1 MMRKF
6 IIFFVC
12 LISVSLLLAACSMP
26 ASTSPKVTA
35 TGNATAPFPV
45 VTSAQMVHDIVS
57 GTQTAMA
64 LSGQIQPTSASTQGP
79 TATQSYQ
86 FPGVATATPGGLVT
100 VPATTSA
107 AAVPTHL
114 AFPTSTP
121 GKPAT
126 YTVQKGEFCY
136 CLARRFNVN
145 PQDLINANSAC
156 KSNPLDPGTVLNI
169 PQSGTWPS
177 GAARALKAHPTNYT
191 VGSGETIYSI
201 ACSVFGDVDPNLI
214 IAANGLTSP
223 YTLTYGKVI
232 YIP

>member
-1 MMRKF
+1 MCM
-6 IIFFVC
+6 I
-12 LISVSLLLAACSMP
+12 LAACNMP
-26 ASTSPKVTA
+26 ASTSPKA
-35 TGNATAPFPV
+35 TVIATAPFPV
-45 VTSAQMVHDIVS
+45 VTSAQVVHDIVS

-64 LSGQIQPTSASTQGP
+64 LSGQVQPTSASTQP
-79 TATQSYQ
+79 Q
-86 FPGVATATPGGLVT
+86 FPAVGSATPMTGT
-100 VPATTSA
+100 TPFSTTSSLA
-107 AAVPTHL
+107 TAVPTHL
-114 AFPTSTP
+114 AYPTSTP

-156 KSNPLDPGTVLNI
+156 NNTPLDPGKVLNI

-177 GAARALKAHPTNYT
+177 GTARALKAHPTNYT

-201 ACSVFGDVDPNLI
+201 ACSVFGDADPNLI
-214 IAANGLTSP
+214 ISANGLTSP
-223 YTLTYGKVI
+223 YTLTYGKVL

>member
-1 MMRKF
+1 M
-6 IIFFVC
+6 IGV
-12 LISVSLLLAACSMP
+12 LLASCSMP
-26 ASTSPKVTA
+26 ASTSPQSTA
-35 TGNATAPFPV
+35 TSAATAPFPV
-45 VTSAQMVHDIVS
+45 VTSAQMVHEIVS

-64 LSGQIQPTSASTQGP
+64 LSGQVQPTSTQ
-79 TATQSYQ
+79 AMQ
-86 FPGVATATPGGLVT
+86 FPGVNTATPGGA
-100 VPATTSA
+100 ATAAFTSSLA
-107 AAVPTHL
+107 TAVPTHL

-121 GKPAT
+121 GKPTT

-145 PQDLINANSAC
+145 PDDLINANPAC
-156 KSNPLDPGTVLNI
+156 KKNILDPGTVLNI
-169 PQSGTWPS
+169 PQSSIWPS

-201 ACSVFGDVDPNLI
+201 ACSVFGDADPNLI

-223 YTLTYGKVI
+223 YTLTSGKVL